1 MLAATGAARR
11 HRVDKVEHR
20 VPADEAQ
27 IQLALLRHPW
37 DATTIAGFSGDSVTV
52 SRRRANGA
60 LVALSV
66 AAFTFVTTEVLPIGL
81 LTVMADDLHRS
92 EAQIGLLVTGYAG
105 VVVLASIPLTRVTGH
120 IPRRLLITAT
130 LAVFVVAVL
139 VTAVATSYWVLF
151 AARLAIALS
160 QALFWSVVG
169 STATGLFPP
178 EMRGRAVARLSI
190 GASLSPVAGVP
201 AGTWI
206 GQQAGWRV
214 AFVVMAAMGLATCVA
229 VALLVPTVAPAEGG
243 AARGTAPDARR
254 YAILVVA
261 CALGVAGS
269 LTAYTYVTPFLLDV
283 SGFTPAALGPLLLVS
298 GAAGVAG
305 TLIVGRFL
313 DRSPWGALTVPL
325 TATVTALLTLYT
337 FGAAKAPAVAA
348 VALTVLALSAFAAA
362 VQNRTLQVA
371 PGSTDMAG
379 AGSGTAFNLGIAGGS
394 LLGGGLIQTAGV
406 RSVALAGAALAA
418 AALALLLAE
427 PWLARSARSHTPAAA
442 PAGERVAGRG

>member
-1 MLAATGAARR
+1 M
-11 HRVDKVEHR
+11 
-20 VPADEAQ
+20 
-27 IQLALLRHPW
+27 
-37 DATTIAGFSGDSVTV
+37 TV

-81 LTVMADDLHRS
+81 LTVMADDLGRS
-92 EAQIGLLVTGYAG
+92 DAQIGLLVTGYAA
-105 VVVLASIPLTRVTGH
+105 VVVLASIPLTRLTGH
-120 IPRRLLITAT
+120 VPRRQLITVT

-139 VTAVATSYWVLF
+139 VSTVAANYWVLL
-151 AARLAIALS
+151 AARLAIALA
-160 QALFWSVVG
+160 QALFWSVVA

-178 EMRGRAVARLSI
+178 EVRGRAVARLSV
-190 GASLSPVAGVP
+190 GASLSPVLGVP
-201 AGTWI
+201 LGTWI

-214 AFVVMAAMGLATCVA
+214 AFLVMAAVGLATCVA
-229 VALLVPTVAPAEGG
+229 VAVLVPTVVPAEGG

-261 CALGVAGS
+261 CAVGVAGS

-305 TLIVGRFL
+305 TLTVGRFL
-313 DRSPWGALTVPL
+313 DRSPWGALVVPL
-325 TATVTALLTLYT
+325 TVTVAALLTLYT
-337 FGAAKAPAVAA
+337 LGAARVAAVAA
-348 VALTVLALSAFAAA
+348 VALTVMAYAAFAAA

-371 PGSTDMAG
+371 PGSTDLAG
-379 AGSGTAFNLGIAGGS
+379 AGSSTAFNVGIAVGS

-427 PWLARSARSHTPAAA
+427 PPLTRSARRSRLR
-442 PAGERVAGRG
+442 AGLDLPGEPVAELGRRG